1 MPGLGAGQV
10 SLREYPSGLSV
21 VVFDIDPASYDPFNN
36 PLRGSST
43 RVLSGCV
50 QHQLFGH
57 RLRDTVIQ
65 VQGQITELDTMQ
77 ALWTKSRQ
85 GGGATEFEWRDWFP
99 NRFRVIFT
107 PGVDAFHPVPVPG
120 SESAFNYTMSL
131 SVIEILE
138 WFGGAY

>member
-1 MPGLGAGQV
+1 MPGLEAGSV
-10 SLREYPSGLSV
+10 SLREYPSGISV
-21 VVFDIDPASYDPFNN
+21 VTFDIDPESYDPFNQAI
-36 PLRGSST
+36 RGSSM

-57 RLRDTVIQ
+57 SKRDLVIA
-65 VQGQITELDTMQ
+65 VQGRITEIDTMQ
-77 ALWTKSRQ
+77 ALWSKYRQ

-107 PGVDAFHPVPVPG
+107 PGVDAFHPVPVRG
-120 SESAFNYTMSL
+120 SDSSFTYTLSL
-131 SVIEILE
+131 SVIDVLE